1 MGLGRLSQGNK
12 KPARGIPFPLKKLQK
27 ELCKSVDKQ
36 AEAVVQS
43 TESENDCS

>member
-12 KPARGIPFPLKKLQK
+12 KPARGIPFNLKQLRKD
-27 ELCKSVDKQ
+27 LCISVDKKL
-36 AEAVVQS
+36 EDVVQS